1 MYICV
6 CKAVTDRQIKQAAKE
21 GAASLRDLRN
31 RLGVTTECG
40 RCAKC
45 ALECL
50 RAHETKSAQ
59 GGCHGMFE
67 LIPEVA

>member
-6 CKAVTDRQIKQAAKE
+6 CKAVTERQVKQAADD
-21 GAASLRDLRN
+21 GVASLRDLRD
-31 RLGVTTECG
+31 RLGVAEECG

-50 RAHETKSAQ
+50 RAHESQNAR
-59 GGCHGMFE
+59 GGQDGMFD
-67 LIPEVA
+67 LIPEAA

>member
-6 CKAVTDRQIKQAAKE
+6 CKAVTERQVKQAASE
-21 GAASLRDLRN
+21 GAGSLRDLRD
-31 RLGVTTECG
+31 RLGVTEECG

-50 RAHETKSAQ
+50 RAHEAKNAQ
-59 GGCHGMFE
+59 GRPHGMFD
-67 LIPEVA
+67 LIPEAA

>member
-6 CKAVTDRQIKQAAKE
+6 CKAVTERQVKQAVKE
-21 GAASLRDLRN
+21 GAGSMRDLRQH
-31 RLGVTTECG
+31 LGVTTECG

-50 RAHETKSAQ
+50 RAHAPQNAKGSQ
-59 GGCHGMFE
+59 SGMFD
-67 LIPEVA
+67 LIPEAA